1 MGVIRIFR
9 LLSGLVTFTLVEV
22 VTLGLWLALVLEE
35 PLLVDLLPAGA
46 PDAAILA
53 GIVLVVGL
61 FLEGFVNDI
70 TANGIRLRIPV
81 VKIGLFSIT
90 EAVIWVVWLRIAQTV
105 GGLRGIA
112 LAGVFLAVIFVP
124 QHTVEDNVLRGEAIL
139 SRLIALG
146 TVSFSVVEAVGAT
159 VWLVFVLEPALVV
172 SKIPAAVQASLPSL
186 VLDNLGVVGLA
197 VLAGFLLLE
206 HTIALR
212 FGLRGTPNTQ
222 TVRQAVLES
231 LESTSD

>member
-1 MGVIRIFR
+1 MGVIRTFR

-35 PLLVDLLPAGA
+35 PLLVDRLPAGA
-46 PDAAILA
+46 PDPALLA
-53 GIVLVVGL
+53 GVVLVVGL

-81 VKIGLFSIT
+81 GKIGLFSIT

-105 GGLRGIA
+105 GGLGGIA

-124 QHTVEDNVLRGEAIL
+124 QHTIEDNVLRGEGIL

-146 TVSFSVVEAVGAT
+146 TVSFSVIEAVGAT
-159 VWLVFVLEPALVV
+159 VWLVFVLEPALVLTKV
-172 SKIPAAVQASLPSL
+172 PAAVQAPLPSL
-186 VLDNLGVVGLA
+186 VLDNLGVVGLV

-212 FGLRGTPNTQ
+212 FGLRSTPNTQ